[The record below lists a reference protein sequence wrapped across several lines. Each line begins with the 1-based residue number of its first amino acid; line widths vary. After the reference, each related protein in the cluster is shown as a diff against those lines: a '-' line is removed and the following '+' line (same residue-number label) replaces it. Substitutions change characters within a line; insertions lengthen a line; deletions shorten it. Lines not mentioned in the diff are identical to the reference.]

1 MPRITEIANIAIQLP
16 SKIQPQQFGAVL
28 LLSQFTVLVDAEGKP
43 TTTPAFSPIPAD
55 GDDVS
60 EELLHAINQQ
70 LQKIGL
76 FMGRA
81 GSSTAIPSQA
91 PAEAL
96 LQAVEG

>member
-1 MPRITEIANIAIQLP
+1 MPRITEIANVAIQLP

-28 LLSQFTVLVDAEGKP
+28 LFSQFTVLVDAEGKA

-60 EELLHAINQQ
+60 EELLQAINQQ

-76 FMGRA
+76 FMGRV
-81 GSSTAIPSQA
+81 GSSATIPVQATA
-91 PAEAL
+91 
-96 LQAVEG
+96 EG